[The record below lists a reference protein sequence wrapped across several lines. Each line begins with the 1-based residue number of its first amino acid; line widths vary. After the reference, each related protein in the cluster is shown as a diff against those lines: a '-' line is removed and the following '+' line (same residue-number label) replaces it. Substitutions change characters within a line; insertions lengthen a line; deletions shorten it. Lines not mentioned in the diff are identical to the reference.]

1 MTWCGP
7 CNVRGTVRRP
17 ALVLGL
23 VIALGL
29 VAIADPVRKT
39 STEVALRKKPRG
51 RAIAKLAAGTELV
64 IERAAGSWLRVRAGK
79 RVGYIPKSAVAA
91 IEEPA
96 PAPPVADPVVPI
108 EREPRTTTIEVV
120 LRKRPGER
128 QAEVAKLAPG
138 TSVLV
143 EQEEGR
149 WLRVRAGAHAGYLAR
164 TTVTDPVATRAPG
177 EPRRRWGADR
187 VAAGTTGLA
196 IGVRVATATLHAEP
210 RAGTAVVGTVAR
222 GTRLAVIGGGDPG
235 WLHVRTGEGRDA
247 WIARTDVD
255 NGTAAVAITE
265 PAEIRPAIP
274 RSDGPVAS
282 RGRLVTRL
290 GVAVGYRSLGMDFSS
305 NGTTGLANYVVAA
318 DAGAADIDVD
328 LVARFARRLSLGVD
342 GHVQVGSSSP
352 GSGIEYLGP
361 SRPGGSIA
369 FSTVTSD
376 AGVRVGLRAG
386 QLFELALRG
395 GLHYDTFITREVA
408 NAGRLPRERLLGATA
423 GLRIAIMPPRSRVDV
438 ELRLD
443 VLAIGWRDQTAGL
456 EDGAASVAHALWGG
470 ATVRMPI
477 SRRMALLS
485 AFDFGR
491 ATTSWSGMSVRDP
504 SATLGRRVD
513 QTQTVRI
520 GLAAEL

>member
-1 MTWCGP
+1 M
-7 CNVRGTVRRP
+7 RGTVRR
-17 ALVLGL
+17 AVLVLGL
-23 VIALGL
+23 VIAMGL

-39 STEVALRKKPRG
+39 STQVALRKKPRG

-79 RVGYIPKSAVAA
+79 RVGYIPKSAVA
-91 IEEPA
+91 EVQEPTPTPQAVAA
-96 PAPPVADPVVPI
+96 PAAPI
-108 EREPRTTTIEVV
+108 ERDPRTTTIEVV
-120 LRKRPGER
+120 LRKGPGER
-128 QAEVAKLAPG
+128 QAEVAKLAVG
-138 TSVLV
+138 TAVLV
-143 EQEEGR
+143 EQEDGR
-149 WLRVRAGAHAGYLAR
+149 WLRVRVGVHTGYLAR
-164 TTVTDPVATRAPG
+164 TTVTAAVSSQARDRPSD

-187 VAAGTTGLA
+187 AAAGTTGLA
-196 IGVRVATATLHAEP
+196 IGVRVATATLYASP
-210 RAGTAVVGTVAR
+210 RAGAPAVGTAPR
-222 GTRLAVIGGGDPG
+222 GTRLAVIGGEDPE
-235 WLHVRTGEGRDA
+235 WLHVRSGDGRDA
-247 WIARTDVD
+247 WIARADVD
-255 NGTAAVAITE
+255 NGTAAVAIADPVE
-265 PAEIRPAIP
+265 AAELRPAV
-274 RSDGPVAS
+274 RGPSESVAS
-282 RGRLVTRL
+282 RGKLVTRL

-305 NGTTGLANYVVAA
+305 NGTTGLANYVVTA
-318 DAGAADIDVD
+318 DAGAADVTFD
-328 LVARFARRLSLGVD
+328 LVARLAGRLRLGVD

-352 GSGIEYLGP
+352 GSGIAYLGP

-376 AGVRVGLRAG
+376 AGVRIGLRAG

-423 GLRIAIMPPRSRVDV
+423 GVRIAIMPPRSRVDV

-443 VLAIGWRDQTAGL
+443 VLAIGRRSQTTGL

-470 ATVRMPI
+470 ATLLVPI

-504 SATLGRRVD
+504 SATAGRRVD
-513 QTQTVRI
+513 QTQTVQI
-520 GLAAEL
+520 GLSAEL